1 MTGRDQAHRLTP
13 SEGCPG
19 GARRRLARDE
29 AGGVLL
35 KLAVL
40 IVVVVLGVGAAVQQ
54 GWIDV
59 DLGGSDTPQSE
70 PPTGS
75 EEPPPSGPGL
85 DLAEPEPAPA
95 VLPAVRSG
103 GQVRRAAVAKVLDQA
118 VRDKAL
124 GRHLG
129 LVVQRLGARKP
140 AYTVDGDGVVTPA
153 STLKLLTSVAALDVL
168 GPDHRFATTVV
179 TGANKRSI
187 VLVGG
192 GDPLLTGPVPTRAE
206 AEASYPAQASLQDLA
221 RKTAVSLKARGV
233 RTVALSYD
241 VSLYSGPSVNPHWQA
256 DYIPDNV
263 VSPIVP
269 LWVDEGREVDGYEAR
284 SEDPAAVAATRF
296 AGFLAKS
303 GVKVTGSVVERTARP
318 KARELAAVQSA
329 PLAQVVQHVLEV
341 SDNEGAETLLRQAAI
356 GADKPASFK
365 GGVKVVKNRLEALGV
380 SRKRLTV
387 YDGSGLA
394 RDDEVPVQTLV
405 DVLQV
410 AADPQHPTLRPV
422 VSTLPVAGF
431 TGSLAYRF
439 VTDAPAGLGVVR
451 AKTGTLTA
459 AGVHGLAGI
468 VVTKEG
474 TPLLFAAVADQVP
487 LRKTLAARAQLD
499 VIAAQ
504 LAICAC

>member
-1 MTGRDQAHRLTP
+1 
-13 SEGCPG
+13 
-19 GARRRLARDE
+19 
-29 AGGVLL
+29 
-35 KLAVL
+35 
-40 IVVVVLGVGAAVQQ
+40 
-54 GWIDV
+54 
-59 DLGGSDTPQSE
+59 
-70 PPTGS
+70 
-75 EEPPPSGPGL
+75 
-85 DLAEPEPAPA
+85 
-95 VLPAVRSG
+95 
-103 GQVRRAAVAKVLDQA
+103 
-118 VRDKAL
+118 
-124 GRHLG
+124 
-129 LVVQRLGARKP
+129 
-140 AYTVDGDGVVTPA
+140 
-153 STLKLLTSVAALDVL
+153 
-168 GPDHRFATTVV
+168 
-179 TGANKRSI
+179 
-187 VLVGG
+187 
-192 GDPLLTGPVPTRAE
+192 
-206 AEASYPAQASLQDLA
+206 
-221 RKTAVSLKARGV
+221 
-233 RTVALSYD
+233 
-241 VSLYSGPSVNPHWQA
+241 
-256 DYIPDNV
+256 
-263 VSPIVP
+263 
-269 LWVDEGREVDGYEAR
+269 
-284 SEDPAAVAATRF
+284 
-296 AGFLAKS
+296 
-303 GVKVTGSVVERTARP
+303 
-318 KARELAAVQSA
+318 
-329 PLAQVVQHVLEV
+329 LAQVVQHVLEV

-474 TPLLFAAVADQVP
+474 TPLLFAAVADQVQ

-504 LAICAC
+504 LATCAC